1 MLVDF
6 IYHFAGDDGGRTL
19 LKKLIRILG
28 LGSGAENGLSRDLAT
43 AFRKVYLAQMRL
55 ATQIKA
61 HADLA
66 PYPHVAQQLNHVADE
81 KLRSCEVL
89 RDALSKL
96 GSYVSKDVPGEIYS
110 GGNHWERMARDLRDQ
125 SALEQTLSELS
136 RLVHEAPEESEFL
149 SRMIVGERSHRE
161 VLTDLLMR
169 ADPQAHQ
176 I

>member
-1 MLVDF
+1 M
-6 IYHFAGDDGGRTL
+6 

-28 LGSGAENGLSRDLAT
+28 LGSGAENGLSRDPAT
-43 AFRKVYLAQMRL
+43 AFRNVYLAQMRL

-61 HADLA
+61 HAELA
-66 PYPHVAQQLNHVADE
+66 PYPHVAQQLNHVAGE

-136 RLVHEAPEESEFL
+136 GLLVHEAPEESEFL
-149 SRMIVGERSHRE
+149 NRMLVGERSHRE